1 MRTLSTS
8 RPVRRAVLGAAVATA
23 LIVPTG
29 GFSAAAAPGN
39 PAGGGGPFEILDPQ
53 YWQNPDTMTWDDWVA
68 VPGRDWS
75 DPTVTGSERNF
86 DIALVTLDYPDQPFV
101 VTQRPRSTVFG
112 NPQATASNI
121 PREQVAQFYT
131 DFLNTPNDLNKGH
144 TLHEYWMQD
153 SNGRYGV
160 DLTGFGPYQLPAK
173 SYQYGIDNG
182 FNPGACPAGEQCARN
197 IRTDGLG
204 AWRAAVGDEV
214 ADSYELVFILS
225 AGQDESSTWQE
236 FGQMTFQTK
245 EDVPDAWGPPDPN
258 LPNWARTRYVE
269 WTSWKAASTIWPN
282 AGGGSS
288 TQAESS
294 GMGVYAHELSHLL
307 TIGDNY
313 NNPYGTPLRRTYTG
327 IWGMMSRG
335 SFNGPGGPHTR
346 WQIPP
351 TNGGAMGSLH
361 MVRDKIKIGL
371 VGEEHILRLSREALA
386 SSGIVVADVTA
397 RAVDAGRNGLTGIIV
412 AMDRDRSPAC
422 STSADPLCDGGN
434 FNNYTVEVVDR
445 MGADSFTPD
454 AGVLLSK
461 TKNAD
466 SAPFVW
472 VVDANPQDIDM
483 VDFYRPDGTPQ
494 KITMGDYRQLSDALF
509 HAGTGSGSEFEY
521 VDEANRL
528 HFYILDLRR
537 DRTGVL
543 SYTVAVRSLDGA
555 GGPSAHGVALTRG
568 TVTTP
573 NSKPTNRGVTCS
585 FTLTNTGS
593 FSAGGQQH
601 PEDVSA
607 YLDADVY
614 RLSTRAAGVGW
625 RSDLPNALA
634 TAEFGQSTTVKV
646 SVAAAADAVSTGYI
660 KLTATS
666 VSDPTKTRTETCRV
680 DKS

>member
-1 MRTLSTS
+1 MRLLSIR
-8 RPVRRAVLGAAVATA
+8 RPVRRALLGAAVATTLLVPAGVGTA
-23 LIVPTG
+23 L
-29 GFSAAAAPGN
+29 AAPGN
-39 PAGGGGPFEILDPQ
+39 PAGGGGPFEVLDPQ
-53 YWQNPDTMTWDDWVA
+53 YWQNPDTMTWEDWVA
-68 VPGRDWS
+68 VPGRDWA

-101 VTQRPRSTVFG
+101 VTQRARSTPFG
-112 NPQATASNI
+112 NPQASAANI
-121 PREQVAQFYT
+121 PRDQVTQFYT

-160 DLTGFGPYQLPAK
+160 DLTGFGPYEMPSK

-236 FGQMTFQTK
+236 FGQMMFQTK

-269 WTSWKAASTIWPN
+269 WTSWKAAASIWPN
-282 AGGGSS
+282 ADGRSS
-288 TQAESS
+288 TQVESS
-294 GMGVYAHELSHLL
+294 GIAVYAHELSHLL
-307 TIGDNY
+307 SIGDNY

-335 SFNGPGGPHTR
+335 SFNGPGGPHSR
-346 WQIPP
+346 WQIPQ
-351 TNGGAMGSLH
+351 TGGTSMGSLH

-371 VGEEHILRLSREALA
+371 LGEEHLLRVSREALA
-386 SSGIVVADVTA
+386 SSGIVVAEVTA
-397 RAVDAGRNGLTGIIV
+397 RSVDAGRNGLTGINI

-422 STSADPLCDGGN
+422 STSADPLCGGGN

-454 AGVLLSK
+454 SGVLLSK

-483 VDFYRPDGTPQ
+483 VDFYQPDGTPQ

-537 DRTGVL
+537 DSHGVL
-543 SYTVAVRSLDGA
+543 SYTVGVRSLDGA
-555 GGPSAHGVALTRG
+555 GGPSTHGVGLSRG
-568 TVTTP
+568 AVTTP

-585 FTLTNTGS
+585 FELTNTGS
-593 FSAGGQQH
+593 YSAGGQQH
-601 PEDVSA
+601 PEDAAA

-614 RLSTRAAGVGW
+614 RLSTRAAGIGW
-625 RSDLPNALA
+625 RSELPNELA
-634 TAEFGQSTTVKV
+634 TAEFGRSTTVKV

-666 VSDPTKTRTETCRV
+666 VSDPTKTVTETCRV
-680 DKS
+680 NKS